1 MPLLLDV
8 SEKACEIARGAVAPR
23 TLHETK
29 RVILDW
35 LAATLPG
42 SATPLVA
49 SLKNALCDEL
59 HDHDRDGATVV
70 GDDRRG
76 SSRTA
81 ALING
86 TASHVVEFDDI
97 FRDAIYHP
105 GSPVIAAALAVGE
118 PRGASGL
125 DLIRAV
131 INGYEISTRIGAA
144 VQPAH
149 YRHWHTTGTVGC
161 FGAAAA
167 AASLLKLSPEAFAHA
182 LATAGTFAAG
192 LREAFQADAMS
203 KPLHAGRAAEAGVT
217 AALLASNGFTGAAR
231 ILDGPAGF
239 GAAMAEAD
247 IDWPRALNGIGETFN
262 IESVTLKN
270 HGCCGHTFAAIDGAL
285 ALMKAHGFTWKEV
298 EHVEI
303 ETYRTAVQVVGRSD
317 VKTPFDA
324 RFSVFFTVATA
335 LVHGRVR
342 LNAFTEERLADPA
355 IRSVMNRISL
365 MVNEALDRDYP
376 RKRGALVRITYR
388 GGQVAEHLQRYRH
401 GDPEEPLT
409 DAELRDKFYELATPV
424 TGRPCAE
431 ALWEQVMNLEHLQ
444 LFDLIH
450 TLRQAG

>member
-1 MPLLLDV
+1 M
-8 SEKACEIARGAVAPR
+8 
-23 TLHETK
+23 
-29 RVILDW
+29 
-35 LAATLPG
+35 
-42 SATPLVA
+42 
-49 SLKNALCDEL
+49 
-59 HDHDRDGATVV
+59 
-70 GDDRRG
+70 
-76 SSRTA
+76 
-81 ALING
+81 
-86 TASHVVEFDDI
+86 VEFDDI